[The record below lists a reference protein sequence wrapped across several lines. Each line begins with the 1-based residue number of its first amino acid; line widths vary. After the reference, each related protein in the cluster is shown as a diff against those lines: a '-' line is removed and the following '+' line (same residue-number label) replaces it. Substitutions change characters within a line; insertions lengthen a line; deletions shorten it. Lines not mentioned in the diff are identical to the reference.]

1 MGWFGRLRGVGAGV
15 FVGPFEARPA
25 GSGWLAGEVGRAA
38 SDAKC
43 RMIWSMRVRSR
54 VTMALVSFA

>member
-1 MGWFGRLRGVGAGV
+1 MFI
-15 FVGPFEARPA
+15 GPFEAGPA

-38 SDAKC
+38 SDARC
-43 RMIWSMRVRSR
+43 RMIWSIRVRSR